1 MTMAVYPLDLPGCF
15 RVAPSVYS
23 DNRGTFVK
31 PFQRTLFE
39 AHGINFE
46 VAEQY
51 YAHSVAGSLRGMHF
65 QLPPHEHAKLV
76 SCIAGTIVDVI
87 VDLRTNS
94 PTYRQHCA
102 ISLNGEEAHVLYL
115 PSGIAHGY
123 YCETDAT
130 ILYST
135 TSEYNADCD
144 SGIRYDSF
152 GYKWPGAQPI
162 ISSRDN
168 DFVALHEFSSPFRM
182 ERI

>member
-1 MTMAVYPLDLPGCF
+1 MTTLVHPLELPGCF
-15 RVAPSVYS
+15 RIVPRVHI

-31 PFQRTLFE
+31 PFQRSLFE

-65 QLPPHEHAKLV
+65 QLPPCEHAKLV
-76 SCIAGTIVDVI
+76 SCIAGAIVDVI
-87 VDLRTNS
+87 VDLRADS

-102 ISLNGEEAHVLYL
+102 VSLKGEEAHALYL
-115 PSGIAHGY
+115 PAGIAHGY

-135 TSEYNADCD
+135 TSEYNADFDC
-144 SGIRYDSF
+144 GVRYDSF
-152 GYKWPGAQPI
+152 GYQWPGAQPVI
-162 ISSRDN
+162 AVRDSN
-168 DFVALHEFSSPFRM
+168 FVALDEFDSPFRM
-182 ERI
+182 GQS